1 MTGQQNSY
9 SLKDRIRKK
18 IEDRKKHIEDG
29 KINSIP
35 LPFPRFS
42 KEFIGTEQR
51 KMIVVTSFTKGS
63 KTQFVS
69 NVFIFNNIFYAYYNP
84 DKIRIR
90 FFMYLLEE
98 TKEDMVLRFMSH
110 LIYKLSDYTM
120 EISPEQLLSSNNV
133 PISKEVLDIMDSEEF
148 NKIMDFFEAHVF
160 FSDSS
165 NPTGVYTE
173 CLSYAKE
180 HGKIHTVRKKYKDEL
195 GDIKEVDA
203 FDWYEQDDPEEY
215 RILIVDHVSL
225 LSQERGF
232 TLKQSIDKLGEYC
245 ILLRDRY
252 NFTSILIQQQNT
264 DQESLDAYKMQRLRP
279 SVAGLADSKYTA
291 RNCNIL
297 IGLFSPMRFELP
309 SYKGYNIEILKDNV
323 RFCEIILNR
332 GGNMGGMVALYFNG
346 KVCDFKELP
355 IPSETRQ
362 LDKWYDWIKNKRK
375 TNKSFFMYMKKLF
388 IN

>member
-1 MTGQQNSY
+1 MIGQQNSF
-9 SLKDRIRKK
+9 SLKDRIRKR
-18 IEDRKKHIEDG
+18 IEDRKKHIEEG

-35 LPFPRFS
+35 LPFSRFS

-98 TKEDMVLRFMSH
+98 TKEDMVLRFISH
-110 LIYKLSDYTM
+110 LIYKLSDYTI
-120 EISPEQLLSSNNV
+120 EVSPEQLLSSNNV

-195 GDIKEVDA
+195 GNIKEVDA

-264 DQESLDAYKMQRLRP
+264 DQESLDAYKMQKLRP

-291 RNCNIL
+291 RN
-297 IGLFSPMRFELP
+297 
-309 SYKGYNIEILKDNV
+309 
-323 RFCEIILNR
+323 
-332 GGNMGGMVALYFNG
+332 
-346 KVCDFKELP
+346 
-355 IPSETRQ
+355 
-362 LDKWYDWIKNKRK
+362 
-375 TNKSFFMYMKKLF
+375 
-388 IN
+388 